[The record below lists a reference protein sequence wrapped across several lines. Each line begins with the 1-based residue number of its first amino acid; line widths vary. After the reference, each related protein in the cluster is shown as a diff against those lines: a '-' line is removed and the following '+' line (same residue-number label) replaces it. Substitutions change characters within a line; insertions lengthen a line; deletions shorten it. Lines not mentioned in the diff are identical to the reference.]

1 MDSWRTFLP
10 SLGTVISSPLR
21 FWRKFARSDGKKLR
35 GFKWMQ
41 LEKCI
46 SKHVKNCVRNQL
58 ALSWWFWF
66 LFFWWIANCCTFW
79 IAPSTLWMLC
89 MRWIQWLCT
98 DLPVE
103 VLCVGWWLLKKHP
116 RSGIPL
122 IIYPT
127 LMPLW
132 AQFVWVISAHLVW
145 VNPGLTCCD
154 TIGSKYVL
162 N

>member
-35 GFKWMQ
+35 GFWNECSLKNVS
-41 LEKCI
+41 LN
-46 SKHVKNCVRNQL
+46 SKHVKKKRVRNQL
-58 ALSWWFWF
+58 VLSWWFCF
-66 LFFWWIANCCTFW
+66 FFCELLIALLFGLHHQLFGCFACGEFN
-79 IAPSTLWMLC
+79 
-89 MRWIQWLCT
+89 
-98 DLPVE
+98 DLPSE

-132 AQFVWVISAHLVW
+132 AQFVWVISAHRVW
-145 VNPGLTCCD
+145 VNPGWTCSG
-154 TIGSKYVL
+154 TIGCKYVL

>member
-89 MRWIQWLCT
+89 MRWIQDFAPTCLSRCCVWAGGCWRSIP
-98 DLPVE
+98 DLASP
-103 VLCVGWWLLKKHP
+103 W
-116 RSGIPL
+116 SF
-122 IIYPT
+122 T
-127 LMPLW
+127 PLW
-132 AQFVWVISAHLVW
+132 CPFEHNLFGSYQHLF
-145 VNPGLTCCD
+145 
-154 TIGSKYVL
+154 GSTL
-162 N
+162 D